1 MKKSVLKW
9 ICISSLKPHYLIN
22 QTKTSHISY
31 IYTHTYKY
39 IYIYIYIF
47 IHNKIFALRE
57 LHHCN
62 DILKLVTEK
71 EKKTKNSSHL
81 QYNYAITKW
90 HTNMQN
96 KKSKY
101 LEQSLIV
108 ISNKIHVYQDK
119 NINKYVKT
127 HPADN
132 IHKRNPSAIKGNE
145 LWPYC
150 RYTPISTF
158 PGYWR
163 HKLILKKVK
172 H

>member
-1 MKKSVLKW
+1 M
-9 ICISSLKPHYLIN
+9 
-22 QTKTSHISY
+22 
-31 IYTHTYKY
+31 
-39 IYIYIYIF
+39 
-47 IHNKIFALRE
+47 
-57 LHHCN
+57 
-62 DILKLVTEK
+62 VTEK

-132 IHKRNPSAIKGNE
+132 MHKRNPSAIKGNE

-158 PGYWR
+158 PGY
-163 HKLILKKVK
+163 
-172 H
+172 